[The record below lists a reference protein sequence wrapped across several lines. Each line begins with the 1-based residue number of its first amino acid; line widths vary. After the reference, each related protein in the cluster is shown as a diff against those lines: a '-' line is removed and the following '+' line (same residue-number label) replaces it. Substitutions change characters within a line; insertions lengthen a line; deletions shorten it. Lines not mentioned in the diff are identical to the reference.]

1 MFKQWVISILL
12 LASSGFLA
20 NSNVLADL
28 REQTI
33 DYRSGDTV
41 MKGFLVWD
49 DAITSKRPGVLV
61 VHEWWGLNDYARS
74 RARQL
79 AQLGYTALALDMY
92 GDGKAATHPADAQEF
107 MHSVMSQSEVMKKRF
122 MAAKSV
128 LERDDTVDPTRIA
141 AIGYCFGGYVV
152 LQMAREGLPLKAV
165 ASFHGM
171 LGTETPAQPNTVKAK
186 VAAFN
191 GGDDSMV
198 PQTTIDTFK
207 QEMEAAGVD
216 YQFVNYPGTKHGFTN
231 PEATALGQQFNM
243 PIAYNAAADQD
254 SWEKL
259 KLLLARAFGQ

>member
-1 MFKQWVISILL
+1 MFKQWIISIVLT
-12 LASSGFLA
+12 ASSCLFINA
-20 NSNVLADL
+20 NAFAHL

-33 DYRSGDTV
+33 DYRSSDTV

-49 DAITSKRPGVLV
+49 DAVTGKRPGVLV
-61 VHEWWGLNDYARS
+61 VHEWWGLNDYSRS

-128 LERDDTVDPTRIA
+128 LERDDTVDPARIA

-152 LQMAREGLPLKAV
+152 LQMAREGVPLKAV

-171 LGTETPAQPNTVKAK
+171 LGTETPARANTVTAK

-198 PQTTIDTFK
+198 PQTSIDTFK
-207 QEMEAAGVD
+207 QEMTTAGVD
-216 YQFVNYPGTKHGFTN
+216 YQFVNYPGAKHGFTN

-259 KLLLARAFGQ
+259 KALLARAFSE